1 MFELLNKVDE
11 DDRFVNYHPIKPI
24 KIFTYKVEPS
34 DCIISI
40 SKSLSWIEVT
50 PILTNYLEWLTLC
63 KSEVIDYFQSRL
75 TDCPEDWEDWFRS
88 IEVCNVDITFL
99 ALDDFGATISF
110 GESIFP
116 DHIIELDLE
125 QYEIISE
132 RLNG

>member
-1 MFELLNKVDE
+1 MFELLNKFEE
-11 DDRFVNYHPIKPI
+11 DDRFVNYRPIKPI
-24 KIFTYKVEPS
+24 TIFHYKVEPS

-40 SKSLSWIEVT
+40 SKSLAWIEVA
-50 PILTNYLEWLTLC
+50 PILTSYLQWLTIC
-63 KSEVIDYFQSRL
+63 KNEVIDYFQSRL

-88 IEVCNVDITFL
+88 IEVYNVDITFL

-125 QYEIISE
+125 QFEIISE